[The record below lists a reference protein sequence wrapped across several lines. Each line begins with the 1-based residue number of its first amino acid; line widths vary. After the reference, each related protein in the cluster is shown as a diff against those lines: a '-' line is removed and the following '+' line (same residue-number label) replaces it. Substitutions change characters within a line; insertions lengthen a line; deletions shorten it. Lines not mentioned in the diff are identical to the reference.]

1 MSILSSKPEIS
12 STPCPTIMS
21 HDMEST
27 KHSFG
32 GSDVERSHEL
42 SSKETW
48 FKQFKF
54 WWVYFHAQI
63 LLLQSLPYKRK
74 AQSTTYSLNF
84 LTLFSS

>member
-32 GSDVERSHEL
+32 WTVPWIIIQGDVVQ
-42 SSKETW
+42 T
-48 FKQFKF
+48 
-54 WWVYFHAQI
+54 I
-63 LLLQSLPYKRK
+63 
-74 AQSTTYSLNF
+74 
-84 LTLFSS
+84 